1 MFNIAIN
8 TFKELTR
15 NKILY
20 MILFFGVLMIIFSL
34 TLASLSMWQT
44 SKIVLDF
51 GLAMIEIFWLIIV
64 IFIWSQILF
73 KEIEWKTIYLIL
85 SKPISRY
92 EFILGKFG
100 GFTMILALIIFLQSL
115 IFWIILFYSKTP
127 FDSLI
132 IYSIFFIFL
141 KLIVLFAIILFFS
154 SFISSILSIILTFL
168 IYIISHSVTA
178 IIDMAISWNNYFM
191 KNFGKILYIIF
202 PNFEALNIKNVIFS
216 PVKINIEYIA
226 INSIYS
232 ILYLVIILI
241 LTVLIFNKKTFE
253 N

>member
-1 MFNIAIN
+1 
-8 TFKELTR
+8 
-15 NKILY
+15 
-20 MILFFGVLMIIFSL
+20 
-34 TLASLSMWQT
+34 
-44 SKIVLDF
+44 
-51 GLAMIEIFWLIIV
+51 
-64 IFIWSQILF
+64 
-73 KEIEWKTIYLIL
+73 
-85 SKPISRY
+85 
-92 EFILGKFG
+92 
-100 GFTMILALIIFLQSL
+100 MILALIIFLQSI
-115 IFWIILFYSKTP
+115 IFGIILFYSKTP
-127 FDSLI
+127 FDPLI

-141 KLIVLFAIILFFS
+141 KLLVLFAIILFFS
-154 SFISSILSIILTFL
+154 SFISSILSIILTFF

-178 IIDMAISWNNYFM
+178 IIDMAIWWKNYFM
-191 KNFGKILYIIF
+191 QNFGKILYIIF